1 MFEVFNYLGIYLM
14 QVGNF
19 DVVYE
24 VFDFVFEFDLIY
36 NYVYLNRGIV
46 LYYGGCDKLV

>member
-1 MFEVFNYLGIYLM
+1 MLEVFNYLGIYLM

-36 NYVYLNRGIV
+36 NYVYLNCGIV
-46 LYYGGCDKLV
+46 LYYGGWVKLV